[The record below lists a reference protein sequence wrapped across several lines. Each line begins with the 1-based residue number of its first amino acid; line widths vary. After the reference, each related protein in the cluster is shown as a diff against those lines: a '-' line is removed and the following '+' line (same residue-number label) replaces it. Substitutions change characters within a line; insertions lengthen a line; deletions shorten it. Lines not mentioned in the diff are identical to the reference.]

1 MANNSLQR
9 LLRIL
14 RGELA
19 DGLDASL
26 LGTGLSKLEK
36 FAHFWVLAGRSFV
49 RNRCPVRASALSYT
63 TLLALIPML
72 AVAVSVTSS
81 LLKNEGQ
88 DRIYQFIDHLVA
100 SVMPPGEISTNAPS
114 NSTETLATLGSE
126 TNQTARIVANSPD
139 ATNAVAVSS
148 ADSRVV
154 AAQKEAART
163 IHQFIQNTSSGAL
176 GVTGMIALVFVA
188 ISMLSRIEETF
199 NDIWGV
205 TRGRSWFVRIIQY
218 WTTITLG
225 PLLLIV
231 ALGLAGGPHFQRTK
245 DLVSRMPFVGGFVF
259 ELLPVFVLWLA
270 FALFYQ
276 LVPNTKVR
284 FRAALIGGIVAGSLW
299 HLNNLFGFLYVS
311 RVVTNSKI
319 YGSLGLIPVFMVG
332 LYFSW
337 LIVLFGAQVAYAF
350 QNRAVYLQDKLAEHV
365 NQRGREFVALRL
377 MTCLGQRFQRGL
389 PPATVQEVSSELG
402 VPSRLVQQV
411 LQTLLAARL
420 VVEISGTEPAYT
432 PARPLEAINCHHIL
446 MAMRATLGQELIA
459 RDEPVL
465 AEVYGEFA
473 RIQEAERQAASSVSL
488 LALANRAQARLE
500 IAPPAHPT
508 KS

>member
-1 MANNSLQR
+1 MAKNSLHR
-9 LLRIL
+9 LFRIL
-14 RGELA
+14 RGEVA
-19 DGLDASL
+19 DGLDALS

-36 FAHFWVLAGRSFV
+36 FVHFWVLVGKSFV

-88 DRIYQFIDHLVA
+88 DRIYQIIDNLVT
-100 SVMPPGEISTNAPS
+100 SVMPPATVSTN
-114 NSTETLATLGSE
+114 TLSPAVGSVVVPDGG
-126 TNQTARIVANSPD
+126 TNQFAQVISGSSNK
-139 ATNAVAVSS
+139 TNAVMISN
-148 ADSRVV
+148 ADTRV
-154 AAQKEAART
+154 AAAQREVARG
-163 IHQFIQNTSSGAL
+163 IHQFIQNTRSATL
-176 GVTGMIALVFVA
+176 GVTGMIALIFVS

-225 PLLLIV
+225 PVLLMV
-231 ALGLAGGPHFQRTK
+231 ALGLAGGPHFQKTK
-245 DLVSRMPFVGGFVF
+245 DIISQMPFIGRFVF
-259 ELLPVFVLWLA
+259 RLLPLFVLWLA

-284 FRAALIGGIVAGSLW
+284 FRAALIGGMVAGSLW
-299 HLNNLFGFLYVS
+299 QLNNLFGFLYVS

-319 YGSLGLIPVFMVG
+319 YGSLGLVPVFMAG
-332 LYFSW
+332 LYLSW

-350 QNRAVYLQDKLAEHV
+350 QNRTVDLQDKLVENI

-377 MTCLGQRFQRGL
+377 MTCIAQRFQRGL
-389 PPATVQEVSSELG
+389 PPATVQEISGDLG

-411 LQTLLAARL
+411 LRTLLTAHL
-420 VVEISGTEPAYT
+420 IVEVSGTEQAYT

-446 MAMRATLGQELIA
+446 LAMRATLGQDLIT
-459 RDEPVL
+459 RDEPVR

-473 RIQEAERQAASSVSL
+473 RIQEAEREAASSVSL
-488 LALANRAQARLE
+488 LTLANRVQARLE
-500 IAPPAHPT
+500 IPQPVSPPQ
-508 KS
+508 S